1 MENRTVERSARFSII
16 LPPLALGLQ
25 VGWMNPGR
33 IKVRVG
39 YSSIALKYIQPR
51 YIRLSAWIPLPS
63 PRTPQ
68 HTHTK
73 SHTQN
78 HTHMILGSRGDPY
91 KNTCPLKRGIPG
103 IFHTTFR
110 IQVFWEVFLAGALAF
125 WYLGSRGFRLEHY
138 LTAAGGWGVHLHY
151 AQQHTRKSEEK
162 EYTSASSTQILQ
174 ASLINIFLLSKS
186 PQINWNISWSSNC
199 DPFWKNRRYSSTK
212 WKNSKVA
219 NMQLKAVLATN
230 IRARCYFY
238 EDDVTRNL
246 STSRQ
251 KSTSNCQWTRKEKK
265 F

>member
-1 MENRTVERSARFSII
+1 MENRTVKRSARFSII

-51 YIRLSAWIPLPS
+51 YIRLSAWIPLLS
-63 PRTPQ
+63 PCTPQ
-68 HTHTK
+68 HT
-73 SHTQN
+73 HTQN

-162 EYTSASSTQILQ
+162 EYTRASSTQILQ
-174 ASLINIFLLSKS
+174 ASLIKIFLLSKS

-199 DPFWKNRRYSSTK
+199 DPFWKIGDKVQPNERTQKLQTCSSKPSSPQT
-212 WKNSKVA
+212 SA
-219 NMQLKAVLATN
+219 PAV
-230 IRARCYFY
+230 ISMRMM
-238 EDDVTRNL
+238 
-246 STSRQ
+246 S
-251 KSTSNCQWTRKEKK
+251 QWTFWR
-265 F
+265 